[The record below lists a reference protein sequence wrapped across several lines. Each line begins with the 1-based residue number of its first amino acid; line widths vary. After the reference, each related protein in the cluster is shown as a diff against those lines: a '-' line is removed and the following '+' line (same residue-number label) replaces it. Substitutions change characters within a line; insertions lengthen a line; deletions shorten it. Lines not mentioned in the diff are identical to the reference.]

1 MNRIVCY
8 LSSKIVA
15 FVAVP
20 IGSLVCT
27 VPAGMKAACP
37 AVPSVHTTN
46 VSIGWLCG
54 PACW

>member
-37 AVPSVHTTN
+37 AVPSVHTK
-46 VSIGWLCG
+46 IGR
-54 PACW
+54 AHV